1 MNDNLKEKLT
11 VCIEK
16 GGQRDQA
23 EAFANRYSVTIEEEP
38 GEELT
43 LLFDAKGISLTGY
56 GLTYQGDFEGMVI
69 ESVMGDYSMKCWFV
83 LPKVQRRK
91 RLQLMQQQE
100 WERILFCLRRVGMRS
115 QCMNRIR
122 SLLFY

>member
-43 LLFDAKGISLTGY
+43 LH
-56 GLTYQGDFEGMVI
+56 
-69 ESVMGDYSMKCWFV
+69 
-83 LPKVQRRK
+83 
-91 RLQLMQQQE
+91 
-100 WERILFCLRRVGMRS
+100 
-115 QCMNRIR
+115 
-122 SLLFY
+122 

>member
-56 GLTYQGDFEGMVI
+56 GLTYQGDFEGMVHRI
-69 ESVMGDYSMKCWFV
+69 SNGRLQHEMLVRAAKSTEE
-83 LPKVQRRK
+83 K

>member
-43 LLFDAKGISLTGY
+43 LLFEQKWNI
-56 GLTYQGDFEGMVI
+56 I
-69 ESVMGDYSMKCWFV
+69 
-83 LPKVQRRK
+83 
-91 RLQLMQQQE
+91 
-100 WERILFCLRRVGMRS
+100 
-115 QCMNRIR
+115 NRIWTYLSGR
-122 SLLFY
+122 F